1 MKIFKSLSLAA
12 IAILMSA
19 GFAFAQVQQGQG
31 QGQPQMP
38 ELPTSD
44 DVSDEE
50 LTQLVDAINGL
61 TPVQEKLQG
70 EIEQIVNEEDISF
83 ERFQEMMMAMQN
95 PQMADQAN
103 ITEEEQQKIQTLQ
116 PKLMEAQG
124 AAQEE
129 MVAVIED
136 NGLTTERYQQII
148 MGAQQD
154 TELRERVESRLD
166 IEE

>member
-1 MKIFKSLSLAA
+1 MH
-12 IAILMSA
+12 
-19 GFAFAQVQQGQG
+19 QVQQGQG
-31 QGQPQMP
+31 QGQQQMP

-50 LTQLVDAINGL
+50 LTQLVDAINAL

-103 ITEEEQQKIQTLQ
+103 ITEEEQQEIQTLQ

-129 MVAVIED
+129 MLAVIED